1 MAASLTEVRT
11 KIDGRWTGKLFKN
24 TNGNFVFEQVRNDI
38 EHDSPK
44 WDDDECVQHLGL
56 FIKNKELVDYDAGFY
71 LIKLALDMLKEEG
84 IKVDASWYEDV
95 EPCSIS

>member
-1 MAASLTEVRT
+1 MALTEVRT
-11 KIDGRWTGKLFKN
+11 KTEDKWTGKLFKDG
-24 TNGNFVFEQVRNDI
+24 NGNYVYEQVRNDI
-38 EHDSPK
+38 AQDSPK
-44 WDDDECVQHLGL
+44 WDDDTCVQHLGL
-56 FIKNKELVDYDAGFY
+56 FIKNRELVEYDAGYY